1 MEKKNNQKHHSEDK
15 EEEKKELIKTI
26 ETLKIDEG
34 LQPSQL
40 ITQQQDPIVAIEKEL
55 RVKLDHDTKDFLRQE
70 VADETSY

>member
-1 MEKKNNQKHHSEDK
+1 
-15 EEEKKELIKTI
+15 
-26 ETLKIDEG
+26 LKIEEA

-70 VADETSY
+70 VADEPTY